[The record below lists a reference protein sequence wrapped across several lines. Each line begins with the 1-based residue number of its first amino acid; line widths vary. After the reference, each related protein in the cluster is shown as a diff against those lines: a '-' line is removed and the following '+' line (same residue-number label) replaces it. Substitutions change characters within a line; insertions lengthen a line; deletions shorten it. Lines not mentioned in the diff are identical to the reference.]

1 MPDWSRDMV
10 QEIAIGP
17 QAITWAEVLA
27 GIDRP
32 IEQAKGLPNVAYT
45 GPDFAL
51 QERDGVLA
59 RTWTCIG
66 MASAIPD
73 PGDARPADLV
83 GLPLMSVRGRDGKVR
98 VFHNVCSH
106 RGHRLVTQPCKSLT
120 TLRCPYHSWAYDFEG
135 RLRATPSV
143 GGVRKNNVEG
153 FDKSRHGLREVRST
167 VWLDQ
172 IFVNLSGD
180 APAFEDHVAPLAA
193 RWADFDLSLIRHG
206 GPDSSLRFEVG
217 CNWKLAVE
225 NYCEAYH
232 LPWIHPGLNAYSRLE
247 DHYNIA
253 EDGFFAGQ
261 GSTAYKPQTSNADPA
276 LNRFPK
282 LPAKWDGAAE
292 YIALFPNLLLGL
304 HCDHFYA
311 VRLEPLGPDRTI
323 EHFEIYYVGET
334 PLGPDF
340 AGVRAAN
347 AENWRAVFAE
357 DVNVVEEMQ
366 RGRASPAFQGGVFT
380 PVLEP
385 PTHCFHR
392 WMARSLAT
400 AESAGAAADGAGAA

>member
-1 MPDWSRDMV
+1 MTQESASGQSPAAWADW
-10 QEIAIGP
+10 
-17 QAITWAEVLA
+17 LA
-27 GIDRP
+27 AIDRP
-32 IEQAKGLPNVAYT
+32 IEQATGLPNIAYT
-45 GPDFAL
+45 GEDFAL
-51 QERDGVLA
+51 QERDSLLA

-66 MASAIPD
+66 VASQIPD
-73 PGDARPADLV
+73 AGDARPMDLL
-83 GLPLMSVRGRDGKVR
+83 GLPLMGVRGRDSKVR

-106 RGHRLVTQPCKSLT
+106 RGHRLISAPCKSLT

-143 GGVRKNNVEG
+143 GGAKQNNVEG
-153 FDKSRHGLREVRST
+153 FDKSRHGLHEVRSI

-180 APAFEDHVAPLAA
+180 APAFEDHIAPLSA

-206 GPDSSLRFEVG
+206 GVDSTLRFEVG

-247 DHYNIA
+247 DHYNIVG
-253 EDGFFAGQ
+253 EDLYAGQ
-261 GSTAYKPQTSNADPA
+261 GSTAYTPQMSNAGPA
-276 LNRFPK
+276 LPRFPS
-282 LPAKWDGAAE
+282 LPAKWNEAAE
-292 YIALFPNLLLGL
+292 YIALFPNVLLGL

-311 VRLEPLGPDRTI
+311 VRLEPLGPARTL
-323 EHFEIYYVGET
+323 EHFEIYYVGED
-334 PLGPDF
+334 PLGPDY
-340 AGVRAAN
+340 AGTREAN

-357 DVNVVEEMQ
+357 DVDVVEEMQ
-366 RGRASPAFQGGVFT
+366 RGRASPAFRGGVFT

-392 WMARSLAT
+392 WMARSLAR
-400 AESAGAAADGAGAA
+400 AETGGNA